1 MSNDSVMSAKEYLS
15 QAMYIDQ
22 RINSKLQQV
31 ESLRSLTRK
40 VTASYDGETVFHTRN
55 VTSLEDTIFRL
66 MEAEEELNRQ
76 IDELVV
82 LKMDISRMINRVRN
96 ESLRL
101 ILEKRYLCFLQWDQ
115 IAAEMHYSR
124 RWVLKRHARAVEVVD
139 KLMAESEG
147 QA

>member
-1 MSNDSVMSAKEYLS
+1 MTAKEYLG
-15 QAMYIDQ
+15 QAYRLDQ

-139 KLMAESEG
+139 KLMAERG
-147 QA
+147 GPA